1 MIKLLKNQNNK
12 KGKNNL
18 KEVEKT
24 FQAIQA
30 KVMIVKYLKTLIKIR
45 KNILL
50 TLEKRHI
57 NISLKDKR
65 KHLKKVNIKL
75 KII

>member
-1 MIKLLKNQNNK
+1 M
-12 KGKNNL
+12 G
-18 KEVEKT
+18 KT

-30 KVMIVKYLKTLIKIR
+30 KVMKLNCLKTSIRIR

-50 TLEKRHI
+50 TLKKRQK

-65 KHLKKVNIKL
+65 KL
-75 KII
+75 

>member
-1 MIKLLKNQNNK
+1 MIKLLKNRNYK

-18 KEVEKT
+18 QKMGKT

-30 KVMIVKYLKTLIKIR
+30 KVMKLNCLKTSIKIR

-50 TLEKRHI
+50 TLKKRQK

-65 KHLKKVNIKL
+65 KL
-75 KII
+75 

>member
-1 MIKLLKNQNNK
+1 M
-12 KGKNNL
+12 G
-18 KEVEKT
+18 KT

-30 KVMIVKYLKTLIKIR
+30 KVMKLNFLKTSIRIR

-50 TLEKRHI
+50 TLKKRQK

-65 KHLKKVNIKL
+65 KL
-75 KII
+75 